1 MSCVDVRS
9 HSVRHCRDNLW
20 MRSDAGPLVSRE
32 FLSAYI
38 SGYADGEGCFT
49 VSIAPRASLAV
60 GWEVRP
66 SFSVSQ
72 NGDRAEVLYALQDYF
87 GCGSIRPD
95 RSDKT
100 LKWETR
106 KLDELVERVV
116 PHFIRYPL
124 LSAKQLDFERFA
136 FVCRLMVDGE
146 HRSRLGLIKIVSI
159 VRGMNPGGRR
169 RYDADELLVTLFK
182 GEGIVCAS
190 GNGGETRSSDLHEW
204 RNDLGAVST
213 RDPVKL

>member
-1 MSCVDVRS
+1 
-9 HSVRHCRDNLW
+9 

-49 VSIAPRASLAV
+49 VSISPRATLAV

-72 NGDRAEVLYALQDYF
+72 NGDRAEVLYALQAYF

-106 KLDELVERVV
+106 KLDDLVERVV
-116 PHFIRYPL
+116 PHFVRYPL
-124 LSAKQLDFERFA
+124 LSAKQRDFERFA
-136 FVCRLMVDGE
+136 FVCRLMADGE
-146 HRSRLGLIKIVSI
+146 HRRRAGLIKIVSI
-159 VRGMNPGGRR
+159 VRDMNPSGRR
-169 RYDADELLVTLFK
+169 RYNADELLAQLFE

-190 GNGGETRSSDLHEW
+190 GDGG
-204 RNDLGAVST
+204 
-213 RDPVKL
+213 

>member
-1 MSCVDVRS
+1 
-9 HSVRHCRDNLW
+9 
-20 MRSDAGPLVSRE
+20 MRSDAGPRSSRE
-32 FLSAYI
+32 FLPAYI

-49 VSIAPRASLAV
+49 VSISPRAKLLA

-72 NGDRAEVLYALQDYF
+72 NGDRAEVLHALQAYF

-106 KLDELVERVV
+106 RLEDLLGRVI
-116 PHFIRYPL
+116 PHFERYPL
-124 LSAKQLDFERFA
+124 LSGKKFDFVRFA
-136 FVCRLMVDGE
+136 AVCRLQATGA
-146 HRSRLGLIKIVSI
+146 HRTRAGLIEIVEL
-159 VRGMNPGGRR
+159 VRGMNPSGKR
-169 RYDADELLVTLFK
+169 RYNAEEILMQLRQ

-190 GNGGETRSSDLHEW
+190 GDRGVTRSSDLHEW

>member
-1 MSCVDVRS
+1 
-9 HSVRHCRDNLW
+9 
-20 MRSDAGPLVSRE
+20 MRSDAGSLVSRE

-38 SGYADGEGCFT
+38 SGYADGEGCFS
-49 VSIAPRASLAV
+49 VSIAPRATLAV

-72 NGDRAEVLYALQDYF
+72 NRDRAEVLYALQDHF

-116 PHFIRYPL
+116 PHFVCYPL

-136 FVCRLMVDGE
+136 FICRRMADGE
-146 HRSRLGLIKIVSI
+146 HRRRQGLIKIVAI
-159 VRGMNPGGRR
+159 ARDMNPDGRR
-169 RYDADELLVTLFK
+169 RYNADELLGTLFRAEMK
-182 GEGIVCAS
+182 G
-190 GNGGETRSSDLHEW
+190 
-204 RNDLGAVST
+204 
-213 RDPVKL
+213 

>member
-1 MSCVDVRS
+1 
-9 HSVRHCRDNLW
+9 
-20 MRSDAGPLVSRE
+20 MRSDAGPRCSRE

-49 VSIAPRASLAV
+49 VSISPRAKLLV

-72 NGDRAEVLYALQDYF
+72 NGDRAEVLHVIQVYF

-106 KLDELVERVV
+106 RLDDLVERVI
-116 PHFIRYPL
+116 PHFERYPL
-124 LSAKQLDFERFA
+124 LSRKRLDFERFA
-136 FVCRLMVDGE
+136 SICRLAAIGA
-146 HRSRLGLIKIVSI
+146 HRTRAGLSGIVELA
-159 VRGMNPGGRR
+159 REMNPSGRR
-169 RYDADELLVTLFK
+169 RYDAEAILASLRQ

-190 GNGGETRSSDLHEW
+190 GNGGITRSSDLHEW
-204 RNDLGAVST
+204 RNDLGAVSS

>member
-1 MSCVDVRS
+1 V
-9 HSVRHCRDNLW
+9 
-20 MRSDAGPLVSRE
+20 RSDAGPRHSRE

-38 SGYADGEGCFT
+38 SGYVDGEGCFT
-49 VSIAPRASLAV
+49 VSISPRAKLLV

-66 SFSVSQ
+66 SLSVSQ
-72 NGDRAEVLYALQDYF
+72 NGDRAEVLQLIRAHF

-106 KLDELVERVV
+106 RLEDILGRVV
-116 PHFIRYPL
+116 PHFEWYPL
-124 LSAKQLDFERFA
+124 LSGKRFDFERFA
-136 FVCRLMVDGE
+136 TVCRSMAAGE
-146 HRSRLGLIKIVSI
+146 HRTATRLMRIVEL
-159 VRGMNPGGRR
+159 VDGMNPSGKR
-169 RYDADELLVTLFK
+169 RYNAEAILASLRQ

-190 GNGGETRSSDLHEW
+190 GNGGITRSSDLHEW

>member
-1 MSCVDVRS
+1 
-9 HSVRHCRDNLW
+9 
-20 MRSDAGPLVSRE
+20 MRSDAGPRHSHE

-38 SGYADGEGCFT
+38 SGYVDGEGCFT
-49 VSIAPRASLAV
+49 VSIAPRATLRV

-66 SFSVSQ
+66 SLSVSQ
-72 NGDRAEVLYALQDYF
+72 NGDRAEVLRLVEKHF

-106 KLDELVERVV
+106 CLDDLVERVL
-116 PHFIRYPL
+116 PHFDRYPL
-124 LSAKQLDFERFA
+124 LSGKRLDYERFA
-136 FVCRLMVDGE
+136 SICRLMAGGA
-146 HRSRLGLIKIVSI
+146 HRSSDGLARIVELAG
-159 VRGMNPGGRR
+159 GMNPSGKR
-169 RYDADELLVTLFK
+169 RYRAEEILAKLRQ

-190 GNGGETRSSDLHEW
+190 GNRGITRSSDLHEW

>member
-1 MSCVDVRS
+1 MSYVDVRS

-49 VSIAPRASLAV
+49 VSIAPRATLKV

-72 NGDRAEVLYALQDYF
+72 NGDRAEVLHALQAYF

-116 PHFIRYPL
+116 PHFIRFPL
-124 LSAKQLDFERFA
+124 LSAKQRDFERFA
-136 FVCRLMVDGE
+136 FVCRLMADGE
-146 HRSRLGLIKIVSI
+146 HRSRLGLIKIVST
-159 VRGMNPGGRR
+159 VREMNPGGRR
-169 RYDADELLVTLFK
+169 RYNADELLVTLIK

-190 GNGGETRSSDLHEW
+190 RNGGETRSSDLHEW

>member
-1 MSCVDVRS
+1 
-9 HSVRHCRDNLW
+9 

-38 SGYADGEGCFT
+38 SGYADGEGCFS
-49 VSIAPRASLAV
+49 VSIAPRATLAV

-72 NGDRAEVLYALQDYF
+72 NRDRAEVLYALQSYF

-106 KLDELVERVV
+106 KLDELVERIV
-116 PHFIRYPL
+116 PHFVRYPL
-124 LSAKQLDFERFA
+124 LSAKQLDFERF
-136 FVCRLMVDGE
+136 VCVCLRMRDGE
-146 HRSRLGLIKIVSI
+146 HRSRLGLIGIVSI
-159 VRGMNPGGRR
+159 VRDMNTDGRR
-169 RYDADELLVTLFK
+169 RYDADELWRELVRSEVK
-182 GEGIVCAS
+182 G
-190 GNGGETRSSDLHEW
+190 
-204 RNDLGAVST
+204 
-213 RDPVKL
+213 

>member
-1 MSCVDVRS
+1 V
-9 HSVRHCRDNLW
+9 
-20 MRSDAGPLVSRE
+20 RSDAGPCSRE

-49 VSIAPRASLAV
+49 VSISPRRKLRA

-72 NGDRAEVLYALQDYF
+72 NGDRAEVLHAFQAYF

-106 KLDELVERVV
+106 RLDDLVDRVI
-116 PHFIRYPL
+116 PHFIHAPL
-124 LSAKQLDFERFA
+124 LSAKRLDFERFA
-136 FVCRLMVDGE
+136 FICWLMTRGAHRHRDG
-146 HRSRLGLIKIVSI
+146 LAQIASI
-159 VRGMNPGGRR
+159 ARDMNASGKR
-169 RYDADELLVTLFK
+169 RYDAEAILAQLFA
-182 GEGIVCAS
+182 G
-190 GNGGETRSSDLHEW
+190 
-204 RNDLGAVST
+204 
-213 RDPVKL
+213 

>member
-1 MSCVDVRS
+1 MSSMAVRS
-9 HSVRHCRDNLW
+9 HSVRQCRDNLW

-49 VSIAPRASLAV
+49 VSIAPRATLLV

-72 NGDRAEVLYALQDYF
+72 NGDRAEVLQLIESTF

-95 RSDKT
+95 RSDRT

-106 KLDELVERVV
+106 RLEDLLGRVI
-116 PHFIRYPL
+116 PHFERFPL
-124 LSAKQLDFERFA
+124 LSAKRFDFERFA
-136 FVCRLMVDGE
+136 CVCRLMAEGA
-146 HRSRLGLIKIVSI
+146 H
-159 VRGMNPGGRR
+159 RR
-169 RYDADELLVTLFK
+169 RD
-182 GEGIVCAS
+182 G
-190 GNGGETRSSDLHEW
+190 
-204 RNDLGAVST
+204 
-213 RDPVKL
+213 

>member
-1 MSCVDVRS
+1 V
-9 HSVRHCRDNLW
+9 
-20 MRSDAGPLVSRE
+20 RSDAGPWNGRE

-38 SGYADGEGCFT
+38 SGYVDGEGCFT
-49 VSIAPRASLAV
+49 VSISPRSTLRV

-72 NGDRAEVLYALQDYF
+72 NGDRAEVLHALHAYF

-106 KLDELVERVV
+106 RLDDILERVV
-116 PHFIRYPL
+116 PHFTKWPL
-124 LSAKQLDFERFA
+124 MSGKRQDFDRFA
-136 FVCRLMVDGE
+136 AVCLLMAEGG
-146 HRSRLGLIKIVSI
+146 HRSREGLMTIVELA
-159 VRGMNPGGRR
+159 RNMNPSGRR
-169 RYDADELLVTLFK
+169 RYDASAVLRQLQ

-204 RNDLGAVST
+204 RNDLGAVSS

>member
-1 MSCVDVRS
+1 
-9 HSVRHCRDNLW
+9 
-20 MRSDAGPLVSRE
+20 MRSDAGPWSSHE
-32 FLSAYI
+32 FLSAYV

-49 VSIAPRASLAV
+49 VSISPRSKLRA

-72 NGDRAEVLYALQDYF
+72 NGDRAEVLYAIEAFF

-106 KLDELVERVV
+106 RLEDLLGRVI
-116 PHFIRYPL
+116 PHFERWPL
-124 LSAKQLDFERFA
+124 MSGKQCDFERFA
-136 FVCRLMVDGE
+136 AVCRLMAEGG
-146 HRSRLGLIKIVSI
+146 HRGRDGLIRIVELA
-159 VRGMNPGGRR
+159 REMNPSGKR
-169 RYDADELLVTLFK
+169 RYDASAVLEQLQ

-190 GNGGETRSSDLHEW
+190 GNGGGTRSSDLHEW

>member
-1 MSCVDVRS
+1 MPRMDVRS

-20 MRSDAGPLVSRE
+20 VRSDAGPLVSRE
-32 FLSAYI
+32 FLSAYL

-49 VSIAPRASLAV
+49 VSIAPRATLKV

-72 NGDRAEVLYALQDYF
+72 NGDRAEVLHALQSYF

-106 KLDELVERVV
+106 KLDDLVEQVV
-116 PHFIRYPL
+116 PHFIRYPM
-124 LSAKQLDFERFA
+124 LSAKQRDFERFA
-136 FVCRLMVDGE
+136 SICRLMAGGAHLRRDG
-146 HRSRLGLIKIVSI
+146 LGEVVELA
-159 VRGMNPGGRR
+159 RGMNPSGRR
-169 RYDADELLVTLFK
+169 RYDAEAVLAALRDKVK
-182 GEGIVCAS
+182 G
-190 GNGGETRSSDLHEW
+190 
-204 RNDLGAVST
+204 
-213 RDPVKL
+213 

>member
-1 MSCVDVRS
+1 MSHMDVRS

-49 VSIAPRASLAV
+49 VSIAPRATLAV

-72 NGDRAEVLYALQDYF
+72 NGDRAEVLHALKAYF

-106 KLDELVERVV
+106 KLDDLVERVV
-116 PHFIRYPL
+116 PHFVRYPL
-124 LSAKQLDFERFA
+124 LSAKRLDFERFA
-136 FVCRLMVDGE
+136 FVCWLMADGE
-146 HRSRLGLIKIVSI
+146 HRSRPGLIKIVSV
-159 VRGMNPGGRR
+159 VREMNPAGRR
-169 RYDADELLVTLFK
+169 RYNADELLVTL
-182 GEGIVCAS
+182 I
-190 GNGGETRSSDLHEW
+190 
-204 RNDLGAVST
+204 
-213 RDPVKL
+213 RDQR

>member
-1 MSCVDVRS
+1 
-9 HSVRHCRDNLW
+9 

-38 SGYADGEGCFT
+38 SGYADGEGCFSI
-49 VSIAPRASLAV
+49 SIAPRATLAV

-72 NGDRAEVLYALQDYF
+72 NGDRAEVLYALQAYF

-106 KLDELVERVV
+106 KLDDLVERVV

-124 LSAKQLDFERFA
+124 LSAKHLDFERFA
-136 FVCRLMVDGE
+136 FVCRLMADGE
-146 HRSRLGLIKIVSI
+146 HRSRLGLLQIVSI
-159 VRGMNPGGRR
+159 ALEMNPSGRR
-169 RYDADELLVTLFK
+169 RYDADGLL
-182 GEGIVCAS
+182 AQ
-190 GNGGETRSSDLHEW
+190 
-204 RNDLGAVST
+204 
-213 RDPVKL
+213 P

>member
-1 MSCVDVRS
+1 
-9 HSVRHCRDNLW
+9 
-20 MRSDAGPLVSRE
+20 MRSDAGPLITSRE

-38 SGYADGEGCFT
+38 SGYADGEGCFS
-49 VSIAPRASLAV
+49 VSIAPRATLVV

-72 NGDRAEVLYALQDYF
+72 NGDRAEVLHALQAHF

-95 RSDKT
+95 RSDMT

-106 KLDELVERVV
+106 KLGDLVERVI

-136 FVCRLMVDGE
+136 FVCRLMADGE
-146 HRSRLGLIKIVSI
+146 HRTREGLIKIVSI
-159 VRGMNPGGRR
+159 VRGMNPSGRR
-169 RYDADELLVTLFK
+169 RYDADELLVNL
-182 GEGIVCAS
+182 I
-190 GNGGETRSSDLHEW
+190 
-204 RNDLGAVST
+204 
-213 RDPVKL
+213 RDQR